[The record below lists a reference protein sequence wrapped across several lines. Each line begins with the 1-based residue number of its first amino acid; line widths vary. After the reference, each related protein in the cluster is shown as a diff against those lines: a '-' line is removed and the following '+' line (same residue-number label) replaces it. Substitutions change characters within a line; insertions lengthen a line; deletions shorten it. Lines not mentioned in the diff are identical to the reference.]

1 MIVACWC
8 ARLGMRFPVI
18 VRGSRRRDGTN
29 GNLYAHNT
37 LEVSMTFFYPV
48 NDRVC
53 FWICS
58 CNLLYIGATHKSVL
72 IINENRHVPYC
83 EGL

>member
-53 FWICS
+53 F
-58 CNLLYIGATHKSVL
+58 
-72 IINENRHVPYC
+72 
-83 EGL
+83 

>member
-48 NDRVC
+48 NDRV
-53 FWICS
+53 FL
-58 CNLLYIGATHKSVL
+58 NLLLQFAVHRCYT
-72 IINENRHVPYC
+72 
-83 EGL
+83 